1 MVRYNILDK
10 GLTFN
15 TQNDKRFEIS
25 LYSIE
30 DKKVVYKIESG
41 KLTGKFSQTIE
52 KCIFFIVIFL
62 TILL

>member
-10 GLTFN
+10 GLTLN
-15 TQNDKRFEIS
+15 PKIEKRFEIS

-52 KCIFFIVIFL
+52 KCILYSNFILF
-62 TILL
+62 